1 METQDAASAGRAAGT
16 ELADIFNA
24 AADRALSADASELDR
39 AAMITGLLKA
49 VESRQKE
56 LAAARRE
63 DMRVLRKSMTLAALG
78 ESVGLSTGRID
89 QIVKGK

>member
-1 METQDAASAGRAAGT
+1 METQQTRAGRAVGEQLAAT
-16 ELADIFNA
+16 FNEL
-24 AADRALSADASELDR
+24 ADRALDPNASQIDR

-56 LAAARRE
+56 LADTRRA
-63 DMRVLRKSMTLAALG
+63 DMRAVRPAGTLAALG
-78 ESVGLSTGRID
+78 DVVGLSTARVD

>member
-1 METQDAASAGRAAGT
+1 MDTEATEPPGRAAGVR
-16 ELADIFNA
+16 LAAAFNA
-24 AADRALSADASELDR
+24 AADEALDPSATELERAV
-39 AAMITGLLKA
+39 MITGLLKA

-63 DMRVLRKSMTLAALG
+63 DMRVLRRSKTLAVLG
-78 ESVGLSTGRID
+78 EEVGLSTGRVD